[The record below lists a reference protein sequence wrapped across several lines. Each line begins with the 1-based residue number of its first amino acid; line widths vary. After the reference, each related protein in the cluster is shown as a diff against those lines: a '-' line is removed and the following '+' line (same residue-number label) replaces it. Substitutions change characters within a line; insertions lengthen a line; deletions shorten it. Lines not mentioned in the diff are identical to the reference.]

1 MVLIFVRW
9 ISYLVFYT
17 IRVDGVLEV
26 WDFLFEQRLP
36 ILPVKV
42 ADFPLY
48 TLKVNI
54 DRYIDR

>member
-26 WDFLFEQRLP
+26 WDFLFEQRRP
-36 ILPVKV
+36 VLPVKV